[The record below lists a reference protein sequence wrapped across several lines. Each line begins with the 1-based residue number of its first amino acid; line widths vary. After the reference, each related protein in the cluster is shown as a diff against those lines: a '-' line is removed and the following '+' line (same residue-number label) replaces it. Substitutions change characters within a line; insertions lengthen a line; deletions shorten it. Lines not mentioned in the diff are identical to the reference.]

1 MTASADQVVKGSLPI
16 EPGIAGAESWRL
28 GSAAIASPGVQLQQ
42 KTLKRDT
49 SFTAA
54 RFLLKEANWN
64 GSWDSSSHGLNVSL
78 AGIHG
83 KEKCESLG
91 KM

>member
-1 MTASADQVVKGSLPI
+1 VVKGSLPI

-49 SFTAA
+49 NVKFTAA
-54 RFLLKEANWN
+54 RFLLKEANWE
-64 GSWDSSSHGLNVSL
+64 GSWDNSNHGLNVSL